1 MKKLSLIS
9 HYYNS
14 HDKAQHLIDH
24 LAQAKPETLEHLELI
39 IVDDCSNEERMLTAP
54 NFSLKYLRIIDDIP
68 WNQAGARNLGALTS
82 EGRWQLFFDIDQRI
96 SHEGLD
102 YVVEHCDGL
111 SDNVMHYFLVNNFID
126 SNTNEQLLTHPN
138 TFLVNSIK
146 FRINGLYDEDFAG
159 NYGYEDLYLPYLW
172 ERNGGV
178 RAVLGNEFYFT
189 DQHFKTTSLNRDL
202 EPNKIISSHKLMN
215 GLKRP
220 KSLLRFEWKIQSM
233 S

>member
-14 HDKAQHLIDH
+14 HDKAQELIDH
-24 LAQAKPETLEHLELI
+24 LTQAKPETLEHLELI
-39 IVDDCSNEERMLTAP
+39 IVDDCSDEERMLTAP

-96 SHEGLD
+96 SYEGLD